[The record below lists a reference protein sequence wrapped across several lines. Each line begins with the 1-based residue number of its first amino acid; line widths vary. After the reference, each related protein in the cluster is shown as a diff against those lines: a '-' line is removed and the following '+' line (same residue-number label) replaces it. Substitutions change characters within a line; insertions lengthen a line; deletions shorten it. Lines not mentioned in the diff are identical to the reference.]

1 VEARFSLDALVREVV
16 EIGRVDSLHEV
27 SLHVQNIA
35 VEKSYEVSVADLENG
50 VASVAVCVDMSTPS
64 SHDGWDIVLAD
75 ESSSCLEASSPTERV
90 KDIVYAEDYVSEDA
104 VLCADLV
111 SAERVNVNWLLWAH
125 NTIIDFN
132 ALTEEELVE
141 FFDIITCAEDAL
153 VVPEVLEVIT
163 ANPLLNVLM
172 SISKV
177 SLEASS

>member
-1 VEARFSLDALVREVV
+1 
-16 EIGRVDSLHEV
+16 
-27 SLHVQNIA
+27 
-35 VEKSYEVSVADLENG
+35 
-50 VASVAVCVDMSTPS
+50 M
-64 SHDGWDIVLAD
+64 
-75 ESSSCLEASSPTERV
+75 